1 MKKRIWLLGVG
12 IFYVSCLIWGKTP
25 ESGHRN
31 SGPVLLGDPF
41 IMLFEEKYYAY
52 GTSAE
57 NGIQVLVSED
67 LEEWET
73 ADTED
78 GLALRKGEAWGE
90 RWFWAPEVYPVGGRF
105 YMYYT
110 AEEHICAAV
119 ADSPLGPFRQEGEQ
133 PMLRGEK
140 SIDNSLFVDEDGKTY
155 LFFDRFNDGLNIW
168 VAELNDDMLSFQR
181 ETMHPCIRVSQEWE
195 EVWPRVNEGAFVLR
209 HKGRY
214 YMTYSANSYESPFY
228 GIGCATAESIKGP
241 WLKYAD
247 NPLLQNREG
256 MVGIGHSAMF
266 TDKEGKRRIVFHSHW
281 SATEIHPRTMHI
293 GYVRFVPQKEGPD
306 KMVIEGPFTNAVY
319 KE

>member
-25 ESGHRN
+25 GSGHRN

-67 LEEWET
+67 LKEWKI

-90 RWFWAPEVYPVGGRF
+90 RWFWAPEVYPVRGRF

-140 SIDNSLFVDEDGKTY
+140 SIDNSLFIDENGKAY

-209 HKGRY
+209 HNGRY

-247 NPLLQNREG
+247 NPLLQNTGG

-266 TDKEGKRRIVFHSHW
+266 TDKEGKLRIVFHSHW

-293 GYVRFVPQKEGPD
+293 GYVRFVPQEEGPD